1 MKPSTMRHDQ
11 LLSSPME
18 KRRWVSAR
26 CMSILT
32 LATLATFGCS
42 AGKDAS
48 DTPPR
53 LDGGDASLGDSDTG
67 FDLDGLSPD
76 GKIDLP
82 ATLKGKVVAPEGTIP
97 ISGALV
103 YTATTAP
110 PPIPDKVYC
119 DRCVKLAEGT
129 PYTTTKA
136 DGSFVLP
143 TFLGEQFLVVQK
155 GAFRRV
161 RTITAAAGAQDVPK
175 ALTTMPPKT
184 NKAAGDD
191 VPKMAIVLGAWD
203 PIELVL
209 ARMGLEAK
217 ITVGGFIPKARVL
230 SKDATGFAIYG
241 IHDLGETSPYPGP
254 DKLLTDPTE
263 ISKYHIVFLPC
274 SGSADLSATPACS
287 GVYSSSSK
295 STLDG
300 FVKAGGR
307 LYVSD
312 WSYEYVRQVF
322 PGFVDWKGESSG
334 IGSACEGGGGEQAA
348 KVDDLG
354 LSDWLAAQSKTL
366 DSVKDAWTH
375 LTKVNTVSDLDPDS
389 KPIKVT
395 PKVWVEAAGNPA
407 TTSFEHSCGRVL
419 YTTYHTQPTSEA
431 SVPLE
436 PQALALLYLILE
448 VNVCVGP
455 PVIK

>member
-1 MKPSTMRHDQ
+1 MRNVR
-11 LLSSPME
+11 LVNLASVLSL
-18 KRRWVSAR
+18 VVA
-26 CMSILT
+26 
-32 LATLATFGCS
+32 FGCS
-42 AGKDAS
+42 ATKETS
-48 DTPPR
+48 NNPPS
-53 LDGGDASLGDSDTG
+53 LDGGDASIGDGDVG
-67 FDLDGLSPD
+67 IDLDGLSPD
-76 GKIDLP
+76 GKPDLP
-82 ATLKGKVVAPEGTIP
+82 ARLKGKVVAPEGTIP

-103 YTATTAP
+103 YTTNTAP
-110 PPIPDKVYC
+110 PAIPDKVYC
-119 DRCVKLAEGT
+119 DKCVKLADGT

-143 TFLGEQFLVVQK
+143 TYLGEQFLVVQK

-161 RTITAAAGAQDVPK
+161 RTITAVAGDQDVPK

-184 NKAAGDD
+184 DKAKGDD
-191 VPKMAIVLGAWD
+191 VPKMAVVLGAWD

-217 ITVGGFIPKARVL
+217 ITVGGILPTARVL

-241 IHDLGETSPYPGP
+241 IHDFGETSPYPAP
-254 DKLLTDPTE
+254 TKLLTDPTE
-263 ISKYHIVFLPC
+263 ISKYHIVFIPC
-274 SGSADLSATPACS
+274 SGGSDLSATPVCS
-287 GVYSSSSK
+287 GVYNGAAK

-307 LYVSD
+307 VYASD

-322 PGFVDWKGESSG
+322 TGFVDWKGQTST
-334 IGSACEGGGGEQAA
+334 IGSGCEGGGGSESA
-348 KVDDLG
+348 KVDDVG
-354 LSDWLAAQSKTL
+354 LSDWLAAQGKTL
-366 DSVKDAWTH
+366 DTVKDAWTH
-375 LTKVNTVSDLDPDS
+375 ISKVNPVSDLDPDG
-389 KPIKVT
+389 KPLKVT

-407 TTSFEHSCGRVL
+407 TTTFEHSCGRVL
-419 YTTYHTQPTSEA
+419 YTTYHTQPTAEA
-431 SVPLE
+431 SAPLE